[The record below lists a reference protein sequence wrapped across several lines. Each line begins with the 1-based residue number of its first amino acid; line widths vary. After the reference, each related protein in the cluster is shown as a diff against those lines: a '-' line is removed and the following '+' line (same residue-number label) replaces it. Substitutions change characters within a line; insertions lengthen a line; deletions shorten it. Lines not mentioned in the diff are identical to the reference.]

1 MSTVRARS
9 AGPAAA
15 TAADLPAREFD
26 YTQQDF
32 ERVRRLIHARVGIAL
47 NDSKQN
53 MVYNRLV
60 KRLRALRLDSVS
72 AYLALLDDSQSAE
85 WQSFVNAL
93 TTNLSHFFR
102 EEYHFPIL
110 VEHVKALGRSPVRL
124 WSAAASTGEE
134 PYSMAIAM
142 CEAYGSL
149 QPPVSILATDIDTAV
164 LEGAQKGVYT
174 LERVEQMSA
183 ERLKRYFLR
192 GSGANAGF
200 ARVRPEIARLVEF
213 RKLNLSDSR
222 WSFGE
227 THGDT
232 RGDTRGEMRRA
243 PFDAVF
249 CRNVMIYFDK
259 PTQYEVLQRIAGVL
273 APDGLLFAG
282 HSESFLHAAEL
293 FKPVGKTVYRRAAR
307 PGGR

>member
-1 MSTVRARS
+1 M
-9 AGPAAA
+9 
-15 TAADLPAREFD
+15 
-26 YTQQDF
+26 
-32 ERVRRLIHARVGIAL
+32 RRLIHARVGIAL

-60 KRLRALRLDSVS
+60 KRLRALRLGSVS
-72 AYLALLDDSQSAE
+72 AYLALLDDAQNAE

-164 LEGAQKGVYT
+164 LEGAQKGVYA

-200 ARVRPEIARLVEF
+200 ARVRPEVARLVEF

-222 WSFGE
+222 WSFG
-227 THGDT
+227 DL
-232 RGDTRGEMRRA
+232 RGEMRQA

>member
-1 MSTVRARS
+1 MSTARARS
-9 AGPAAA
+9 AGPAPAG
-15 TAADLPAREFD
+15 DLPAREFD

-72 AYLALLDDSQSAE
+72 AYLAMLDDAQNAE

-142 CEAYGSL
+142 CEAFGSL
-149 QPPVSILATDIDTAV
+149 QPPVTILATDIDTAV
-164 LEGAQKGVYT
+164 LEGAQKGVYA
-174 LERVEQMSA
+174 LERVDQMSA

-200 ARVRPEIARLVEF
+200 ARVRPEIGRLVEF

-222 WSFGE
+222 WNLR
-227 THGDT
+227 D
-232 RGDTRGEMRRA
+232 

-259 PTQYEVLQRIAGVL
+259 PTQYQVLERIAGVL

-293 FKPVGKTVYRRAAR
+293 FKPVGKTVYRRVAR
-307 PGGR
+307 SGGR

>member
-1 MSTVRARS
+1 MAEARA
-9 AGPAAA
+9 AGLALGEG
-15 TAADLPAREFD
+15 LPAREFG

-32 ERVRRLIHARVGIAL
+32 ERVRRLIRARVGIAL

-60 KRLRALRLDSVS
+60 KRLRALQLENVRD
-72 AYLALLDDSQSAE
+72 YLALLDDPQHSE
-85 WQSFVNAL
+85 WQYFVNAL

-110 VEHVKALGRSPVRL
+110 VEHVKALGRSPARI

-134 PYSMAIAM
+134 PYSIAISL
-142 CEAYGSL
+142 CEACGSL
-149 QPPVSILATDIDTAV
+149 QPRASILATDIDTAV
-164 LEGAQKGVYT
+164 LAGAEKGVYP
-174 LERVEQMSA
+174 LERVEQVSP

-192 GSGANAGF
+192 GTGANDGY
-200 ARVRPEIARLVEF
+200 ARVRPEIAKLVEF
-213 RKLNLSDSR
+213 RRLNLSDSR
-222 WSFGE
+222 WDIDGL
-227 THGDT
+227 
-232 RGDTRGEMRRA
+232 
-243 PFDAVF
+243 FDAVF

-259 PTQYEVLQRIAGVL
+259 PTQYEVLLRIARVL

-293 FKPVGKTVYRRAAR
+293 FKPVGKTVYRPVAPSSAR
-307 PGGR
+307 G

>member
-1 MSTVRARS
+1 MSSVRARS

-15 TAADLPAREFD
+15 AAAADLPAREFD

-60 KRLRALRLDSVS
+60 KRLRALELESVS
-72 AYLALLDDSQSAE
+72 GYLALLDDSGNAE
-85 WQSFVNAL
+85 WQYFVNAL

-110 VEHVKALGRSPVRL
+110 VEHLKALGRSPVRV

-134 PYSMAIAM
+134 PYSIAIAL
-142 CEAYGSL
+142 CEAYASL

-164 LEGAQKGVYT
+164 LEGAQKGVYA
-174 LERVEQMSA
+174 LERVEQVS
-183 ERLKRYFLR
+183 EQRLKRYFLR
-192 GSGANAGF
+192 GTGANAGF
-200 ARVRPEIARLVEF
+200 ARVRPEIAKLVEF
-213 RKLNLSDSR
+213 RKLNLSDAR
-222 WSFGE
+222 WDFGE
-227 THGDT
+227 M
-232 RGDTRGEMRRA
+232 RGEVRRA

-259 PTQYEVLQRIAGVL
+259 PTQYEVLQRIARVL

-293 FKPVGKTVYRRAAR
+293 FKPVGKTVYRPVAPGAR
-307 PGGR
+307 

>member
-1 MSTVRARS
+1 MARS
-9 AGPAAA
+9 RASV
-15 TAADLPAREFD
+15 TAAPGDFQAREFG
-26 YTQQDF
+26 YTQKDF
-32 ERVRRLIHARVGIAL
+32 ERVRRLIRARVGIAL

-60 KRLRALRLDSVS
+60 KRLRALRLESV
-72 AYLALLDDSQSAE
+72 ADYLALLEDPQQGSQQAE
-85 WQSFVNAL
+85 WQHFINAL
-93 TTNLSHFFR
+93 TTDLSHFFR

-110 VEHVKALGRSPVRL
+110 VEHVKALGRAPVRI

-134 PYSMAIAM
+134 PYSIAIAM

-164 LEGAQKGVYT
+164 LEGAEKGVYA
-174 LERVEQMSA
+174 LERVEQVSP

-192 GSGANAGF
+192 GAGANAGF
-200 ARVRPEIARLVEF
+200 ARVRPEIARLVRF
-213 RKLNLSDSR
+213 RKFNLSDAR
-222 WSFGE
+222 WDF
-227 THGDT
+227 
-232 RGDTRGEMRRA
+232 GEMRQG

-259 PTQYEVLQRIAGVL
+259 PTQHEVLQRIARVI

-293 FKPVGKTVYRRAAR
+293 FKPIGKTVYRPAAHN
-307 PGGR
+307 

>member
-1 MSTVRARS
+1 MSVARARS
-9 AGPAAA
+9 AGPAPAG
-15 TAADLPAREFD
+15 DLPAREFH

-60 KRLRALRLDSVS
+60 KRLRALRLGGVS
-72 AYLALLDDSQSAE
+72 AYLALLDDAQNAE
-85 WQSFVNAL
+85 WQHFVNAL

-134 PYSMAIAM
+134 LYSMAISM

-164 LEGAQKGVYT
+164 LEGAQRGVYA

-200 ARVRPEIARLVEF
+200 ARVRPEVARQVEF
-213 RKLNLSDSR
+213 RKLNLTDSR

-227 THGDT
+227 T
-232 RGDTRGEMRRA
+232 RGEVRQA

-259 PTQYEVLQRIAGVL
+259 PTQYQVLERIAAVL

-293 FKPVGKTVYRRAAR
+293 FKPVGKTVYRRTAR
-307 PGGR
+307 AGGR

>member
-1 MSTVRARS
+1 MSLARS
-9 AGPAAA
+9 RNAGLAPAG
-15 TAADLPAREFD
+15 DLAAREFG

-32 ERVRRLIHARVGIAL
+32 ERVRRLIRSRVGIAL

-72 AYLALLDDSQSAE
+72 GYLALLDDSQHAE
-85 WQSFVNAL
+85 WQHFVNAL

-110 VEHVKALGRSPVRL
+110 VEHVKALGRTPVRV

-134 PYSMAIAM
+134 PYSIAIAL

-164 LEGAQKGVYT
+164 LEGARKGAYS
-174 LERVEQMSA
+174 LERIEPVSP

-192 GSGANAGF
+192 GTGANAGF

-213 RKLNLSDSR
+213 RTLNLSDAR
-222 WSFGE
+222 WDLKG
-227 THGDT
+227 
-232 RGDTRGEMRRA
+232 
-243 PFDAVF
+243 PFDAIF

-259 PTQYEVLQRIAGVL
+259 PTQHEVLQRIARVL

-293 FKPVGKTVYRRAAR
+293 FKPVGKTVYRPATRN
-307 PGGR
+307 

>member
-60 KRLRALRLDSVS
+60 KRLRALRLGSVS
-72 AYLALLDDSQSAE
+72 AYLALLDDAQNAE

-134 PYSMAIAM
+134 PYSMAISM

-164 LEGAQKGVYT
+164 LEGAQKGVYA

-200 ARVRPEIARLVEF
+200 ARVRPEVGRLVEF

-222 WSFGE
+222 WDIRES
-227 THGDT
+227 
-232 RGDTRGEMRRA
+232 
-243 PFDAVF
+243 FDAVF

-259 PTQYEVLQRIAGVL
+259 PTQYQVLQRIAEVL

>member
-1 MSTVRARS
+1 MARARD
-9 AGPAAA
+9 AGLAPAGE
-15 TAADLPAREFD
+15 LPVREFG

-32 ERVRRLIHARVGIAL
+32 ERVRRLIRARVGIAL

-60 KRLRALRLDSVS
+60 KRLRALRLESVS
-72 AYLALLDDSQSAE
+72 GYLALLDDSGHAE
-85 WQSFVNAL
+85 WQHFVNAP

-110 VEHVKALGRSPVRL
+110 VEHIKALGRSPVRI

-134 PYSMAIAM
+134 PYSIAIAL

-164 LEGAQKGVYT
+164 LAGAEKGTYA
-174 LERVEQMSA
+174 LERVEQVSPQ
-183 ERLKRYFLR
+183 RLKRYFLR
-192 GSGANAGF
+192 GTGANAGF

-213 RKLNLSDSR
+213 RKLNLSETR
-222 WSFGE
+222 WDF
-227 THGDT
+227 
-232 RGDTRGEMRRA
+232 GEMRGS
-243 PFDAVF
+243 PGGGTFDAVF

-259 PTQYEVLQRIAGVL
+259 PTQYQVLQRIARVL

-293 FKPVGKTVYRRAAR
+293 FKPVGKTVYRPATRS
-307 PGGR
+307 

>member
-1 MSTVRARS
+1 MARRG
-9 AGPAAA
+9 GPAAA
-15 TAADLPAREFD
+15 GDLQAREFG
-26 YTQQDF
+26 YTQKDF
-32 ERVRRLIHARVGIAL
+32 EHVRRLIRARVGIAL

-60 KRLRALRLDSVS
+60 KRLRALRLESVS
-72 AYLALLDDSQSAE
+72 DYLALLEDSQQHSQHAE
-85 WQSFVNAL
+85 WQHFINAL

-110 VEHVKALGRSPVRL
+110 VEHVKALGRSPVRI

-134 PYSMAIAM
+134 PYSIAIAL

-164 LEGAQKGVYT
+164 LEGAERGVYA
-174 LERVEQMSA
+174 LERVEQVSP

-192 GSGANAGF
+192 GAGSNTGF
-200 ARVRPEIARLVEF
+200 ARVRPELARLVQF
-213 RKLNLSDSR
+213 RKFNLSDAR
-222 WSFGE
+222 WDLQG
-227 THGDT
+227 
-232 RGDTRGEMRRA
+232 

-259 PTQYEVLQRIAGVL
+259 PTQHEVLQRIARVL

-293 FKPVGKTVYRRAAR
+293 FKPVGKTVYRPAAHN
-307 PGGR
+307 